1 MWSFLRLVLI
11 FGTYTIV
18 AATTGWHRREARPWD
33 FSSLKMEVFV
43 NPMYEGLQDKMKHMW
58 PEATLQPFLRA
69 TFPGLDPVEDPFV
82 KSLWQINAMDIS
94 ELGKSVLFLSLS
106 VYGCSLLVRMLHQ
119 CCKDGDIPDI
129 NCVNYAKELAQS
141 PTDKVPKLIFK
152 INRKERDMTGVKHPS
167 HHRPVFSS
175 LIFLSLSF
183 LHFFLVSGWSKSRS
197 QPSKWSGLKN
207 AAS

>member
-129 NCVNYAKELAQS
+129 NCVNYAKELAEC

-152 INRKERDMTGVKHPS
+152 IERKERDMTGEAPQSPQTCLFLANFLIVI
-167 HHRPVFSS
+167 VFS
-175 LIFLSLSF
+175 
-183 LHFFLVSGWSKSRS
+183 FFLVSVWSKSRS

-207 AAS
+207 AAA